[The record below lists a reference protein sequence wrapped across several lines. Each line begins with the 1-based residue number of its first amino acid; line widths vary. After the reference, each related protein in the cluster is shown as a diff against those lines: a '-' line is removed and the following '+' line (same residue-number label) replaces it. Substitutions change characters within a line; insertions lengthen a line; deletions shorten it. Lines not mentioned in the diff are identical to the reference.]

1 MKFKTHYIMLLA
13 LTTAVISCK
22 KDNYAEPTSNL
33 KGHLVYKGEA
43 IQVEYNQVPFEIYQP
58 GFGKTGPLGVF
69 TNPANTNLNTTTV
82 FAQDGSYS
90 LLLFDGNYKFVVRNG
105 QGPFI
110 WKQTGANTPDTMAI
124 TINGSQTLDFE
135 VEPYYM
141 VRNPA
146 ITVAGRVVS
155 GSFKAEK
162 IITDTR
168 AKNIETV
175 ALYVNK
181 TMFVSKVD
189 NIAVTTVAGSAVTDP
204 NNIKLDVTVPAIVPT
219 QNYVFARIGVKTT
232 GVEDWIF
239 SPVVKLNL

>member
-1 MKFKTHYIMLLA
+1 MKFKIHWIILLA
-13 LTTAVISCK
+13 LITAVISCK
-22 KDNYAEPTSNL
+22 KDNYDEPTSNL
-33 KGHLVYKGEA
+33 KGRVVYKGEP
-43 IQVEYNQVPFEIYQP
+43 IQLEYNQVPFELYQP
-58 GFGKTGPLGVF
+58 GFGKTGPINGFF
-69 TNPANTNLNTTTV
+69 TP
-82 FAQDGSYS
+82 DGNYS
-90 LLLFDGNYKFVVRNG
+90 LMLFDGSYKFVVRNG

-110 WKQTGANTPDTMAI
+110 WKQTASNTPDTMAI
-124 TINGSQTLDFE
+124 TVNGSQTLDFE

-219 QNYVFARIGVKTT
+219 QNYVFARIGVKTA